1 MSIGDGILKSIEY
14 VKEKKILKDVVFMR
28 VVLIVLLVLYH
39 SFAIFNGAWE
49 KQADYPDIPAYW
61 WIATSSYAFMLEAFV
76 FISGYVFGHQ
86 IKNKG
91 DDILSFNYLI
101 VRKAKRL
108 LLPGLFFSMIYYAL
122 FYNIHRPMTEIAY
135 SILNGCGHLWFLPM
149 LFWCFVG
156 IYVIEKLRMRGKW
169 QFAVIV
175 LCSICSFL
183 PLPLRMNNALYY
195 FLFFYIGYRC
205 PDYKAI
211 IAPYIRPK
219 YAVAATCL
227 FVGSFAVLTCF
238 NKMGGVNNILIY
250 NSLLSK
256 ITKLSVVNVSRI
268 IYSTNGLLMLYL
280 MINLLLKQN
289 ILHVTPAVLRIS
301 SMCFGVYIFQQF
313 ILKYL
318 YYYSGLTDICTPL
331 ALPWVGFII
340 TLVISLLMSWIA
352 LKTKFGRFLIG

>member
-1 MSIGDGILKSIEY
+1 MSIGDGILKSIEF
-14 VKEKKILKDVVFMR
+14 VKEKKILEDVVFMR

-39 SFAIFNGAWE
+39 SFAIFNGARE
-49 KQADYPDIPAYW
+49 KLADYPDIPAYW

-86 IKNKG
+86 VKNKG

-122 FYNIHRPMTEIAY
+122 FYDIHRPMTEIAY

-169 QFAVIV
+169 LFAVIV

-211 IAPYIRPK
+211 IAPYILYGR
-219 YAVAATCL
+219 
-227 FVGSFAVLTCF
+227 
-238 NKMGGVNNILIY
+238 NMQ
-250 NSLLSK
+250 LLRLVF
-256 ITKLSVVNVSRI
+256 LSV
-268 IYSTNGLLMLYL
+268 LL
-280 MINLLLKQN
+280 
-289 ILHVTPAVLRIS
+289 
-301 SMCFGVYIFQQF
+301 
-313 ILKYL
+313 
-318 YYYSGLTDICTPL
+318 
-331 ALPWVGFII
+331 
-340 TLVISLLMSWIA
+340 
-352 LKTKFGRFLIG
+352 